1 MSNLI
6 YATIKGK
13 NQGLISAG
21 CSTFD
26 SIGNKYQEN
35 HRDQILVYSATH
47 SLTRIQ
53 HVSHHPFNIIKPIDK
68 SSPLLGLAISNNEE
82 LHILLDFYRTSSEG
96 AQEKFYSIELTKAKI
111 NALNTNYPHSLTHAE
126 NQPEES
132 ISVIYQNITWSHHIA
147 GTSAYSIRDDEV
159 Y

>member
-47 SLTRIQ
+47 SLTRVQ

-82 LHILLDFYRTSSEG
+82 LHQKVLKKSFI
-96 AQEKFYSIELTKAKI
+96 Q
-111 NALNTNYPHSLTHAE
+111 
-126 NQPEES
+126 
-132 ISVIYQNITWSHHIA
+132 
-147 GTSAYSIRDDEV
+147 
-159 Y
+159 